1 MISNE
6 DKISRGA
13 LETMSMLPPSPVALV
28 VVGEVNP
35 DIITVGMVNLF
46 SQRPPIIGIGV
57 TAARYSYKLLEE
69 NDDFSVNFP
78 TQEILSKVIC
88 CGSISGSKVNKF
100 EKCGLTPLPGSR
112 IKSPKIKECILNVEC
127 KKIDS
132 MEKGDHIWFFGQIV
146 HGDAPASYDQ
156 KFALLHRDGLF
167 WSIGEELEISK

>member
-1 MISNE
+1 MNLDE

-13 LETMSMLPPSPVALV
+13 LETMSMLPPSPIALV
-28 VVGEVNP
+28 VVGETVP

-57 TAARYSYKLLEE
+57 TTARYSYKLLEE

-78 TQEILSKVIC
+78 TPEILSKVIC
-88 CGSISGSKVNKF
+88 CGSVSGSRVNKF
-100 EKCGLTPLPGSR
+100 EKCGLTKVPSSR

-132 MEKGDHIWFFGQIV
+132 LEKGDHVWFFGEIV

-156 KFALLHRDGLF
+156 KLALLHRDGLF
-167 WSIGEELEISK
+167 WTIGQKLENP